1 MNIEIS
7 NVCQDRVKEVAIGQQ
22 RAYCSHELN
31 IQKDAI
37 SLVRSGNNHILVKD
51 TDSNAGV
58 LISKLDLGTMF
69 PDVIDI
75 RPFKKLNRTQVTAE
89 YPPEAART
97 LVSEFNKEL
106 ECELLLVDC
115 DVLKRPTQYTA
126 ELLREFILFCRVYG
140 FWQLDASDLD
150 MCIDNDV
157 LYISVVN
164 THEHYTGNIKV
175 QI

>member
-7 NVCQDRVKEVAIGQQ
+7 NVCQDRVKEVAINQQ
-22 RAYCSHELN
+22 RGYCSHELN
-31 IQKDAI
+31 IQKDNI
-37 SLVRSGNNHILVKD
+37 SLVRSGGNHILVKD
-51 TDSNAGV
+51 TDSSAGV
-58 LISKLDLGTMF
+58 LINKLDLATMF

-75 RPFKKLNRTQVTAE
+75 RPFKKLEGGQATTE
-89 YPPEAART
+89 YSPEATSAF
-97 LVSEFNKEL
+97 VSEFNKEL
-106 ECELLLVDC
+106 ECELLLTNC
-115 DVLKRPTQYTA
+115 DVLKRPTRYTV
-126 ELLREFILFCRVYG
+126 ELLREFVLFCRVYG

-157 LYISVVN
+157 LHIAVVN